1 MVRIKS
7 MSAFDKLNDDIKN
20 FLLQLFPHEKA
31 KPDPLT
37 REKYYRSLEK
47 T

>member
-1 MVRIKS
+1 MVCIKS

-20 FLLQLFPHEKA
+20 SPLQLFPH
-31 KPDPLT
+31 
-37 REKYYRSLEK
+37 EKYYRSLEK

>member
-1 MVRIKS
+1 MVCIKS

-20 FLLQLFPHEKA
+20 FPLQLFLHEKA

-37 REKYYRSLEK
+37 REKYHRSLEK